1 MGRSIDSRRG
11 GLRRLTLTL
20 SILPVSVP
28 GLVMLPSVDSSVRPE
43 PVETRLQTLSLTTE
57 SAHAEATAL
66 SELPEAEPDGDGRAK
81 GSHQAVAATRKI
93 KTKPFRL
100 VAVTWISA
108 ESDVVA
114 WIRSRN
120 AGTWSQ
126 WYELPEGD
134 DHAPDPG
141 TAEADDAR
149 EGTDPL
155 LVAESDAVQVRVA
168 TADGTVPDDLRLD
181 LVDPGESPA
190 DETAGVPSG
199 STAAAAPGRP
209 VILTRAQWGADE
221 SLREPGPPAYGAVRG
236 AFVHHT
242 VNANS
247 YTAADVPAILRGIY
261 AYHVKSRGWRDIG
274 YNFLVDRFG
283 RIWEGRFG
291 GVDRAVIGAHTAG
304 YNDVAFA
311 MSAIGTYTTKVP
323 EPALISAY
331 QRLFAWKF
339 AIHGVDPRNRVNYH
353 GELWPAVAGHRDAA
367 DTECPG
373 QALYARL
380 PTIRAGVITTMYS
393 VPDVPLGRD
402 ISNDGYPDVLAR
414 RRSDGS
420 LWLWEGNPDGGFG
433 SLTQAGVRWHVM
445 SAVVMPG
452 DWNGDGTDD
461 VIARTAS
468 DGSLW
473 LYTGQPSGGI
483 TRSVQIGNGW
493 NVMTAIV
500 APSDLDG
507 DGRVDLI
514 GRRVDGSLWLYGGNG
529 EGRFRPP
536 TQIGH
541 GWQIMSVIVGPG
553 DFDGDGRNDL
563 LARKADGSLW
573 LYPGRGSGGGFLTA
587 RQVGH
592 GWNQFDRI
600 LGVGDVDQD
609 RHMDVMARQPSGSIF
624 LYPGNGV
631 GGFGRPTMIST
642 GWAGFDL
649 LI

>member
-20 SILPVSVP
+20 SILPISVP

-43 PVETRLQTLSLTTE
+43 PVETRLQTHSLTTE

-66 SELPEAEPDGDGRAK
+66 SELPGAEPDGDGQAK
-81 GSHQAVAATRKI
+81 GSHKAVAATRKI

-126 WYELPEGD
+126 WYELPGSD
-134 DHAPDPG
+134 AHAPDPG
-141 TAEADDAR
+141 AVEADEVRD
-149 EGTDPL
+149 GTDPL

-168 TADGTVPDDLRLD
+168 TADGTVPDGLRLD

-190 DETAGVPSG
+190 DQSAGAPSG
-199 STAAAAPGRP
+199 SAAVAAPSRP
-209 VILTRAQWGADE
+209 VILSRAQWGADE
-221 SLREPGPPAYGAVRG
+221 SLREPGPPEYGAVRG

-242 VNANS
+242 VNANT
-247 YTAADVPAILRGIY
+247 YTAADVPAIIRGIY

-291 GVDRAVIGAHTAG
+291 GVDRPVIGAHTAG

-311 MSAIGTYTTKVP
+311 MSAIGTYTAKVP
-323 EPALISAY
+323 EPELITAY

-339 AIHGVDPRNRVNYH
+339 AIHGVDPRTMVNYH
-353 GELWPAVAGHRDAA
+353 GELWPAVAGHRDAKN
-367 DTECPG
+367 TECPG
-373 QALYARL
+373 DALYARL
-380 PTIRAGVITTMYS
+380 PTIRAGVIATMGS
-393 VPDVPLGRD
+393 HPATSLGRD
-402 ISNDGYPDVLAR
+402 VSNDGYPDVLAR

-420 LWLWEGNPDGGFG
+420 LWLWKGKPDGGFG
-433 SLTQAGVRWHVM
+433 SLTLAGIRWQVM
-445 SAVVMPG
+445 DAVVMPG

-461 VIARTAS
+461 VIARSAS
-468 DGSLW
+468 DGALW
-473 LYTGQPSGGI
+473 FYPGHASGGI
-483 TRSVQIGNGW
+483 TRSVQIGSGW
-493 NVMTAIV
+493 KVMTVIM
-500 APSDLDG
+500 APGDLDR

-514 GRRVDGSLWLYGGNG
+514 GRRVDGSLWLYAGNG
-529 EGRFRPP
+529 QGTFRAPR
-536 TQIGH
+536 QIGH
-541 GWQIMSVIVGPG
+541 GWQIMSAIVGPG
-553 DFDGDGRNDL
+553 DFDDNGRNDL
-563 LARKADGSLW
+563 LARKVSDGTLW
-573 LYPGRGSGGGFLTA
+573 LYPGRGDGLFATP

-609 RHMDVMARQPSGSIF
+609 GQMDVMARQPSGSMF

-631 GGFGRPTMIST
+631 GGFGRPTTIGT